1 MSNTFIVTA
10 RWPQRRRCEARCGSS
25 AGASPEPRQSFA
37 GVHVREPRRGFA
49 GASPEPRW
57 SAFPG
62 ASPEPRQS
70 LAGVHVREPHWG
82 LAGASPELRWSAC
95 PPLDSRAG
103 ASLEC
108 MSLELR
114 WRASL
119 ECMSATGVR
128 SLECMSAPLGAS
140 PELRRF
146 QPSAWLRR
154 AMEARRLDRR
164 LCVWRPE
171 EVFFQEPRCFQE
183 SRSSKSA
190 VLQSRSS
197 SRR

>member
-1 MSNTFIVTA
+1 MFSPPPSSTQSKLKDRPSRPLLMSNTFIVTA

-95 PPLDSRAG
+95 PG
-103 ASLEC
+103 ASPG
-108 MSLELR
+108 LR
-114 WRASL
+114 RSFARASL
-119 ECMSATGVR
+119 ECMWWRGDVARCRLGPLMR
-128 SLECMSAPLGAS
+128 EDAPVGS
-140 PELRRF
+140 
-146 QPSAWLRR
+146 
-154 AMEARRLDRR
+154 
-164 LCVWRPE
+164 
-171 EVFFQEPRCFQE
+171 
-183 SRSSKSA
+183 
-190 VLQSRSS
+190 
-197 SRR
+197 